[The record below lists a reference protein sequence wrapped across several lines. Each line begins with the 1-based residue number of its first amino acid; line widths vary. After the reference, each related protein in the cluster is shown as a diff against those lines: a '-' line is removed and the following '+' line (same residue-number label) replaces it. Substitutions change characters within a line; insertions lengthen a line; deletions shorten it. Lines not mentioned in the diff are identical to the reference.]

1 MLKWIEATGKN
12 EDAAIKN
19 ALEQLG
25 LDRDSVSVEVLER
38 TKSGFFGIGGNPAKV
53 KVTYEVPDEAP
64 PAEEPAPQA
73 APAPQPEPAPKR
85 ERRAPRGNRPTE
97 QEAQVAHPV
106 EDPVPAEEPAPAE
119 PAAPAPAPEAAQP
132 AAAIQELPLEGAE
145 LEQRIRDFLTGLLE
159 HMGVSAQVKVQTQG
173 ERGVQVTLE
182 GEKLGSL
189 IGHRGDT
196 LDAIQQLTNY
206 AVNRGRS
213 HRVRIH
219 VDAENYRAR
228 REESL
233 QRLATKVAGKVVK
246 YRRNI
251 TLEPMNAY
259 ERHVIHE
266 TLQDYPDIIT
276 YSTGA
281 EPNRRT
287 VIAFS
292 RGKHSY

>member
-1 MLKWIEATGKN
+1 
-12 EDAAIKN
+12 
-19 ALEQLG
+19 
-25 LDRDSVSVEVLER
+25 
-38 TKSGFFGIGGNPAKV
+38 
-53 KVTYEVPDEAP
+53 
-64 PAEEPAPQA
+64 
-73 APAPQPEPAPKR
+73 
-85 ERRAPRGNRPTE
+85 
-97 QEAQVAHPV
+97 
-106 EDPVPAEEPAPAE
+106 
-119 PAAPAPAPEAAQP
+119 
-132 AAAIQELPLEGAE
+132 
-145 LEQRIRDFLTGLLE
+145 
-159 HMGVSAQVKVQTQG
+159 MGVSAQVKVQPQG

-219 VDAENYRAR
+219 VDAEGYRAR

-233 QRLATKVAGKVVK
+233 Q
-246 YRRNI
+246 RRNI

-266 TLQDYPDIIT
+266 TLQDYPDIVT

-292 RGKHSY
+292 RGKHAY

>member
-12 EDAAIKN
+12 EDAAIQN

-38 TKSGFFGIGGNPAKV
+38 AKSGFFGLGGNPATV
-53 KVTYEVPDEAP
+53 KVTYEAPDEAP
-64 PAEEPAPQA
+64 PAQEPVPQPAPA
-73 APAPQPEPAPKR
+73 APQPETPAAPKR
-85 ERRAPRGNRPTE
+85 RAPKGSHQPE
-97 QEAQVAHPV
+97 QGAQTAPPAEKPVPEAPPAPH
-106 EDPVPAEEPAPAE
+106 PAEEA
-119 PAAPAPAPEAAQP
+119 APEAAQP
-132 AAAIQELPLEGAE
+132 AAAIQDPPLEGAE
-145 LEQRIRDFLTGLLE
+145 LEQRVQGFLLGLLE
-159 HMGVSAQVKVQTQG
+159 HMGVSAQVKVQPQG

-266 TLQDYPDIIT
+266 TLQDYPDIVT

-292 RGKHSY
+292 RGKHAY